1 MMSEYPKPL
10 LLIQAA
16 VAALGIQITLILI
29 PRNDWIVY
37 KRADWTKNG
46 VGLMVSP
53 ALALLGME
61 WSSLTWPP
69 VQQLPSMRDYIIYV
83 LLRLMG
89 SQESENPA
97 AKQIL

>member
-1 MMSEYPKPL
+1 MSEYPKPL

-61 WSSLTWPP
+61 LVQLDLAPSSAVPQHEGLHN
-69 VQQLPSMRDYIIYV
+69 SC
-83 LLRLMG
+83 
-89 SQESENPA
+89 A
-97 AKQIL
+97 AQAAG